1 MADDLSGF
9 VLTKAGKAEL
19 QARVDHLRNEV
30 LPGFKPLIG
39 ATDRDESVVQEFTRL
54 TEEAD
59 ELDSLIAMAGAINVE
74 AFDGTVTL
82 GCTVSVHTASD
93 KFKVKVVHPAE
104 AHLDDERIA
113 SDSPLGKALMG
124 HKKGEVVQ
132 VMAPSGSWEAT
143 IKNVKLED

>member
-1 MADDLSGF
+1 MAEDFSKL

-39 ATDRDESVVQEFTRL
+39 ATDRDENVVQEFTRL

-59 ELDSLIAMAGAINVE
+59 EIDSLIAMASKVDVE
-74 AFDGTVTL
+74 NFDGTVTL
-82 GCTVSVHTASD
+82 GALVSVHTDTD
-93 KFKVKVVHPAE
+93 KFKVRVVHPKE

-113 SDSPLGKALMG
+113 SDSPLGSALMG
-124 HKKGEVVQ
+124 AKKGDVVEVV
-132 VMAPSGSWEAT
+132 APSGSWKAT
-143 IKNVKLED
+143 VKSVKLEE